1 MCLVLPEGMCT
12 VECLGM
18 QEFERFLVDLH
29 ILPKGDR
36 RSLCPRYEMAPAP
49 RLAGGVKFFHHGLM
63 MPKGMHCREAIVADN
78 LGEPRNESRRVVATV
93 DILLGELHRD
103 FPDSPGFSGKILSC

>member
-12 VECLGM
+12 VQRLRM
-18 QEFERFLVDLH
+18 QEFEHFFVDLH

-49 RLAGGVKFFHHGLM
+49 RLTGRVKFFHHGLM
-63 MPKGMHCREAIVADN
+63 MLKGMHFREAIVADN

-93 DILLGELHRD
+93 DILLGKLHGD
-103 FPDSPGFSGKILSC
+103 FHLRGRP